1 MLVVSGPWDA
11 DYLVLTANA
20 RLVNLMKLKIEH
32 ELQKID
38 VIAQVRCWLTA
49 EVRLLCTDQL
59 FCLWYVS
66 TSEIFV
72 DSGN

>member
-1 MLVVSGPWDA
+1 MFYA
-11 DYLVLTANA
+11 I
-20 RLVNLMKLKIEH
+20 RIEH

>member
-1 MLVVSGPWDA
+1 MFSA
-11 DYLVLTANA
+11 I
-20 RLVNLMKLKIEH
+20 RIEH

-59 FCLWYVS
+59 FFLWYVYQLVRFLWTLVIRS
-66 TSEIFV
+66 TVVNLISIRMCTF
-72 DSGN
+72 SYAY